1 MSARTACLQMRGSP
15 YTDIEYGVYSLERQN
30 QEHDLANSNAE
41 VSLAL
46 DTSRQLYLAG
56 S

>member
-1 MSARTACLQMRGSP
+1 MLKGRLRPKA
-15 YTDIEYGVYSLERQN
+15 DIEYGVYSLERQN